1 MTNKKLKM
9 AAMSVALTA
18 CVAASPLAAN
28 ADAPEAAPGEPKTE
42 PVAEETETKKEENT
56 AEPQVNQEAKNAQE
70 TLKDAEVK
78 YNKDNPTTNPD
89 GSQKLDGVI
98 VTNPEGGGET
108 GGETGSETGG
118 ETNPNPNPDSGETGS
133 GETGSGETG
142 SGETGSGETGSG
154 ETGSGETGSGET
166 GSGETGGETGNETG
180 SGETDPEQ
188 KKPEEVV
195 IGTAEKTEKS
205 ETTVETNPK
214 PGAKPIE
221 DTTTPPTVVKN
232 PDGSST
238 ITQSTVTHGTEITTT
253 TGSGTATGNL
263 NEKEEEVKEIDLDK
277 ELGENPDIS
286 WDIKQGDK
294 AVEGK
299 DYTVQEVKN
308 DGNKQTLVLRKE
320 DTKTAEMT
328 AEDIAKLVDAE
339 KPTVNPDGTY
349 TLTRT
354 ETVLD
359 AEGNPQTRTTYITIR
374 DNKVTTKTTTELT
387 ITRKKEKQEG
397 QADIPTDVV
406 LPEVELS
413 NGESL
418 PYTKLDEMLQEK
430 GGKDASGVKD
440 GTYTYTETAEDGTV
454 REYTIKIDTT
464 STDQLTNAEIVAKL
478 NNDRYSV
485 EGGDIYYRAD
495 NGERVKLTVDQ
506 NTALRRNLSI
516 DVSVTETKKGTT
528 EAPDKETAENE
539 AKMNAANDAVKNALM
554 QMGLNETEALE
565 ALNVGTL
572 NTADHT
578 FTATYKGKNYTLN
591 YTDPTT
597 SEKVTDLPNEP
608 GKTDIKEHTV
618 TGTAYVTSGTVSWTD
633 ESKSDNGWYAA
644 NSGDSWTVPKGAKLV
659 DTQQDGSKTIK
670 TYQVTSEDGK
680 TVTTYE
686 VTEEEEDVPLD
697 DAEKNALAERLAW
710 EQLEKNTKMTRA
722 ELEAAGYRISDPV
735 FTGSTKKI
743 SWTVAQTQ
751 VTTEKNEETVSDI
764 IYVDGSKK
772 WNIDETAGTITV
784 DENSYTITQKNPDG
798 SYTCDVIDAD
808 NHKTTYTFTEKN
820 SETSLTEPQVREL
833 LVDKLQSD
841 FPGITAED
849 IQLSDDGKTASY
861 TKDGKTVTIDY
872 SKLSKELDVMTE
884 EHHSSSTVATIKK
897 DEHYDENF
905 RKACEE
911 LLEEIKA
918 TRLEDGQTLW
928 IGDTQITESTELT
941 EDLIKYFSKAV
952 SPEDMSKDELI
963 KALQAQA
970 AEAKKTDVKVNEGKT
985 DKYGRSYEETL
996 KNYYSGVGR
1005 PYYVKQDGSVQELDY
1020 DWLAGKYYY
1029 WDSTIRQPIYP
1040 NPEDIKHADYIRHLD
1055 LASGSQLE
1063 LLPDE
1068 QGRVKT
1074 TDCVLIR
1081 NGLKL
1086 EWNYDADKLVNNGN
1100 TNTKVNLDQNIS
1112 YDREKGNDTGHYEYD
1127 RGDPNK
1133 NPSKS
1138 AFYKLTGT
1146 VAYDAVTDGNGNV
1159 IRYADDESGKIA
1171 AVNAYLDA
1179 VDRKNENYYSL
1190 SEAERNR
1197 ILNTYIVHLGHTRN
1211 NKTGPVGYQVYKK
1224 TSQLEAYGYM
1234 TRDANTCVNQTYY
1247 RQYDSFEYF
1256 GGYDLMISNLTQV
1269 REGMV
1274 VGQTESNIQTIT
1286 ARWSIRSSERK
1297 ADKWLQLNKKTT
1309 ETTANPNYGSGESRT
1324 TNGSFSYDYTQDH
1337 TETLDGTTQGTG
1349 EGSYKSFTNLI
1360 RNIFNGD
1367 GTGTVEGGFIKYVY
1381 HTEKNKDG
1389 TPVPFEAEKMV
1400 VTTKQDAEVHY
1411 TFTSQESRDVWIK
1424 GYTQTVVPPVNPG
1437 PDTPELPPVE
1447 DAKPAPAPA
1456 PAPEAPVL
1464 PVVQDARPDPAPAP
1478 APAPAPE
1485 TPVLPAVQDAKLI
1498 QTGTSG
1504 WLADLMLGAGIVLS
1518 AAGYWMERKR
1528 KAMFYKSQ
1536 H

>member
-1 MTNKKLKM
+1 M
-9 AAMSVALTA
+9 
-18 CVAASPLAAN
+18 
-28 ADAPEAAPGEPKTE
+28 E
-42 PVAEETETKKEENT
+42 
-56 AEPQVNQEAKNAQE
+56 
-70 TLKDAEVK
+70 
-78 YNKDNPTTNPD
+78 
-89 GSQKLDGVI
+89 
-98 VTNPEGGGET
+98 
-108 GGETGSETGG
+108 
-118 ETNPNPNPDSGETGS
+118 
-133 GETGSGETG
+133 
-142 SGETGSGETGSG
+142 
-154 ETGSGETGSGET
+154 
-166 GSGETGGETGNETG
+166 
-180 SGETDPEQ
+180 
-188 KKPEEVV
+188 
-195 IGTAEKTEKS
+195 IGTAEKTEKT
-205 ETTVETNPK
+205 ETNVETKPN
-214 PGAKPIE
+214 PGAEPIV
-221 DTTTPPTVVKN
+221 DTTTPPTVEKK
-232 PDGSST
+232 PDGSSV
-238 ITQSTVTHGTEITTT
+238 ITQSTLTPGTETTTT
-253 TGSGTATGNL
+253 TGTGEAKGNL
-263 NEKEEEVKEIDLDK
+263 DEKKEEVPKEEINLDK
-277 ELGENPDIS
+277 ELGENPNIS
-286 WDIKQGDK
+286 WDIKPGAE
-294 AVEGK
+294 AVAGK
-299 DYTVQEVKN
+299 GYKVEEVTN
-308 DGNKQTLVLRKE
+308 DGNQQTLKLKKE
-320 DTKTAEMT
+320 EKTTAEMT

-354 ETVLD
+354 ETILD
-359 AEGNPQTRTTYITIR
+359 AEGNPQTRTTYITIQ

-387 ITRKKEKQEG
+387 ITRKKEKLDGGAEIEDKVEYPSITVTN
-397 QADIPTDVV
+397 QAK
-406 LPEVELS
+406 PEDTQTITPDQLKEMLDK
-413 NGESL
+413 GEKKDDGIH
-418 PYTKLDEMLQEK
+418 YTKD
-430 GGKDASGVKD
+430 GK
-440 GTYTYTETAEDGTV
+440 
-454 REYTIKIDTT
+454 EYVIQVGPEIEGEPL
-464 STDQLTNAEIVAKL
+464 SNAEIVAKL
-478 NNDRYSV
+478 NNDRYTLGKDDG
-485 EGGDIYYRAD
+485 EIYYTTD
-495 NGERVKLTVDQ
+495 YGEKVKLEKVQ
-506 NTALRRNLSI
+506 KEHLRWSLTYK
-516 DVSVTETKKGTT
+516 VTLTTTQEGTT
-528 EAPDKETAENE
+528 ETPGKENAENE

-554 QMGLNETEALE
+554 EMGLTETEALE

-1309 ETTANPNYGSGESRT
+1309 ETTETTANPNYGSGESRT

-1360 RNIFNGD
+1360 RNIFNGE
-1367 GTGTVEGGFIKYVY
+1367 GKGTVEGGSIKYVY
-1381 HTEKNKDG
+1381 HSEKNSDG
-1389 TPVPFEAEKMV
+1389 TPVKFEADQMV

-1437 PDTPELPPVE
+1437 PDSPELPPVE

-1456 PAPEAPVL
+1456 PAPETPVL

-1478 APAPAPE
+1478 APAPE
-1485 TPVLPAVQDAKLI
+1485 TPVLPAVQDARLI

-1504 WLADLMLGAGIVLS
+1504 WLADLMLGAGTVLS

-1528 KAMFYKSQ
+1528 KAMLYKSK

>member
-56 AEPQVNQEAKNAQE
+56 AEPQVNQKAQNAQE

-78 YNKDNPTTNPD
+78 YDKEHPTTNPD

-98 VTNPEGGGET
+98 VTNPEGSGET
-108 GGETGSETGG
+108 D
-118 ETNPNPNPDSGETGS
+118 PNPNP
-133 GETGSGETG
+133 
-142 SGETGSGETGSG
+142 
-154 ETGSGETGSGET
+154 
-166 GSGETGGETGNETG
+166 G
-180 SGETDPEQ
+180 SGETDPNPGSGETDPNPNPGSGETDTKE

-205 ETTVETNPK
+205 ETNVETKPN
-214 PGAKPIE
+214 PGAEPIV
-221 DTTTPPTVVKN
+221 DTTTPPTVEKN
-232 PDGSST
+232 PDGSTT
-238 ITQSTVTHGTEITTT
+238 ITESTVTPGTETTTT
-253 TGSGTATGNL
+253 TGTGTAKGDLDTVVTETPK
-263 NEKEEEVKEIDLDK
+263 EKIDLEK
-277 ELGENPDIS
+277 ELGKVNPDIS
-286 WDIKQGDK
+286 WDIKEGAD
-294 AVEGK
+294 AVNGYK
-299 DYTVQEVKN
+299 VDSVTN
-308 DGNKQTLVLRKE
+308 SDDGNQQTLKLRKE
-320 DTKTAEMT
+320 KVTTAEMT

-354 ETVLD
+354 ETILD
-359 AEGNPQTRTTYITIR
+359 AEGNPQTRTTYITIQ

-387 ITRKKEKQEG
+387 ITREKIEHNEE
-397 QADIPTDVV
+397 ASIPTDVV
-406 LPEVELS
+406 LPDVKLNNNETLS
-413 NGESL
+413 H
-418 PYTKLDEMLQEK
+418 TKLDEMLKEK
-430 GGKDASGVKD
+430 GGKDANGVKD
-440 GTYTYTETAEDGTV
+440 GEYTYKETAEDGTV

-464 STDQLTNAEIVAKL
+464 STDQLTNKEIVDKL
-478 NNDRYSV
+478 NDKLNSDRYSA
-485 EGGDIYYRAD
+485 EGEDIYYRAD
-495 NGERVKLTVDQ
+495 NGERVKLDVKQ
-506 NTALRRNLSI
+506 KAALRRNLSVNI
-516 DVSVTETKKGTT
+516 SVTETTKDTKT
-528 EAPDKETAENE
+528 ETPGKETAENE

-554 QMGLNETEALE
+554 KMGLNETEALE

-578 FTATYKGKNYTLN
+578 FTATYNGKTYTLN

-1309 ETTANPNYGSGESRT
+1309 ETTETTANPNYGSGESRT

-1349 EGSYKSFTNLI
+1349 TGTYKSFTNLI
-1360 RNIFNGD
+1360 RNIFKGEGK
-1367 GTGTVEGGFIKYVY
+1367 GTEEGGFIKYVY
-1381 HTEKNKDG
+1381 HTEKDKEGN
-1389 TPVPFEAEKMV
+1389 PVPFEAEQMV

-1437 PDTPELPPVE
+1437 PDAPELPPVE

-1456 PAPEAPVL
+1456 PAPETPVL

-1478 APAPAPE
+1478 TPAPAPE

-1504 WLADLMLGAGIVLS
+1504 WLADLMLGAGMVLS